1 MKKYKLSKLKILT
14 IQNNEKILHDKT
26 KIICEHLFNVFTE
39 EYYFK
44 EIFTEEK
51 ITMSD
56 ILKKDIIEEDFSDY
70 YPDLVKKCKG
80 YKFSKI
86 ELLSYYDE
94 LNKIELLTN
103 IDEED
108 IKNYLDNKYQFEES
122 KIYAKKM

>member
-1 MKKYKLSKLKILT
+1 
-14 IQNNEKILHDKT
+14 
-26 KIICEHLFNVFTE
+26 
-39 EYYFK
+39 
-44 EIFTEEK
+44 
-51 ITMSD
+51 MSD